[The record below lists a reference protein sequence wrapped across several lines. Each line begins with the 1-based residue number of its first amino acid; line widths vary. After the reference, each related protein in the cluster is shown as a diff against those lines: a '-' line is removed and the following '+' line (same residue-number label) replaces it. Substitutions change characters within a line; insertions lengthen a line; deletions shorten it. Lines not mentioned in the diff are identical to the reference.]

1 MTRALVALL
10 AIASPAFAD
19 EPAIP
24 QVSADHLNE
33 ILQDPSI
40 KVKDPQARA
49 TAQALMTEGVRRLH
63 GGAYVQALAN
73 FLDAYDKVPSPKILL
88 DIASTLHDMGRLADA
103 ANTYNRYLVD
113 PDTGAEHVAE
123 VKQLLMKLDG
133 ELTILVVRVFPRG
146 SEVSIDAGPFVP
158 VGSSLLTRVRPG
170 IHLVRVRRGDASSEV
185 SINGFEGERKEVA
198 AALKVQTDLPTPATP
213 RPPPIQPGALP
224 IETELPD
231 TVEGWLV
238 TGTTYTSAGKTTRRV
253 HDGYAGPVVVA
264 VLPVAETSVAAATP
278 SIAPAADAG
287 VIGIV
292 RLDGKGRGFA
302 GGLGLAYAP
311 IDPVVL
317 EMAVLKS
324 ALWGVY
330 AGARVRLMPG
340 RIRPYVSGGG
350 AVFEYPD
357 DAMQTHVAPGVHGA
371 GGIELALHRHL
382 ALDVEIA
389 VEHFFGVDPALYDPT
404 VIVPTIG
411 VVGRL

>member
-10 AIASPAFAD
+10 ATASPAFAD

-40 KVKDPQARA
+40 KVKDPGARTA
-49 TAQALMTEGVRRLH
+49 AQALMTEGVRQLH
-63 GGAYVQALAN
+63 AGAYVQALAN
-73 FLDAYDKVPSPKILL
+73 FLDAYDKVPSPKLL
-88 DIASTLHDMGRLADA
+88 LNIGSTLRDMGRLADA

-113 PDTGAEHVAE
+113 PDSGAEHVAE

-133 ELTILVVRVFPRG
+133 ELTILIVRVFPRG

-198 AALKVQTDLPTPATP
+198 AALKVQTELPTPAP
-213 RPPPIQPGALP
+213 QKAPPLAQPGALP

-238 TGTTYTSAGKTTRRV
+238 TGTSYTSAGKTTRRV
-253 HDGYAGPVVVA
+253 HEGYAGPVVAA
-264 VLPVAETSVAAATP
+264 VLPHAETEVATKAP
-278 SIAPAADAG
+278 PAPAVDAG
-287 VIGIV
+287 VLGIV
-292 RLDGKGRGFA
+292 RLDSKGRGFA

-330 AGARVRLMPG
+330 TGARVRLMPG
-340 RIRPYVSGGG
+340 RVRPYVSGGG
-350 AVFEYPD
+350 AVFEYSD

-371 GGIELALHRHL
+371 GGIEVTVHRHL
-382 ALDVEIA
+382 ALDVELA

-411 VVGRL
+411 VMGRL

>member
-24 QVSADHLNE
+24 QGSADHLSE
-33 ILQDPSI
+33 ILSDPAI

-49 TAQALMTEGVRRLH
+49 TAQALMTEGVRRLRA
-63 GGAYVQALAN
+63 GAYVQALAN

-103 ANTYNRYLVD
+103 ANTYNRYLTD
-113 PDTGAEHVAE
+113 PDTSAEHVAE

-198 AALKVQTDLPTPATP
+198 AALKVQTELPAPASPMAAKPQT
-213 RPPPIQPGALP
+213 GALP

-253 HDGYAGPVVVA
+253 HDGYAGPVVAA
-264 VLPVAETSVAAATP
+264 VLPHAETSLVAAAP
-278 SIAPAADAG
+278 PVASVVDAG
-287 VIGIV
+287 VLGVV
-292 RLDGKGRGFA
+292 RVDGKGRGFA
-302 GGLGLAYAP
+302 GGIGLEIAP

-317 EMAVLKS
+317 EMTVLKS

-330 AGARVRLMPG
+330 AGARVRLLPG
-340 RIRPYVSGGG
+340 RIRPYASGGG
-350 AVFEYPD
+350 AVFEYSD
-357 DAMQTHVAPGVHGA
+357 DAMHTHVAPRVHGA
-371 GGIELALHRHL
+371 GGIELVVHRHL
-382 ALDVEIA
+382 AVDVELA